1 DGGPGMRHPR
11 ATGTYAKL
19 VQDYVVRN
27 RKLTL
32 QEMVRKATGFPARI
46 LRLPERGLVRP
57 GAKADLLLFDPAR
70 VRARSTYVDPLAM
83 AEGFDLVMVNG
94 RVAFAEGRKVG
105 AAGALLR
112 ARVVAG

>member
-1 DGGPGMRHPR
+1 
-11 ATGTYAKL
+11 
-19 VQDYVVRN
+19 
-27 RKLTL
+27 
-32 QEMVRKATGFPARI
+32 MVRVAVENGIAVEDALVMATHNAA
-46 LRLPERGLVRP
+46 LQHRLHRLGAIAP
-57 GAKADLLLFDPAR
+57 GYQADLLLFDPAR

-112 ARVVAG
+112 ARDAAG